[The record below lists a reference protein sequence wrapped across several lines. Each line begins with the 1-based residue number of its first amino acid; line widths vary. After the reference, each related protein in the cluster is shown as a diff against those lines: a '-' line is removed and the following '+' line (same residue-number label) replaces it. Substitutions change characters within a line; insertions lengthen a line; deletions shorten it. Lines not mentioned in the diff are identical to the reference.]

1 MACAASCGDE
11 PPGVHRQ
18 QMQLVAE
25 WFGLWIDDDVN
36 VARAQAAATTKEAER
51 KARRKLEARN
61 QLVAAPLENLFD
73 ALLCRRAMRHIHE
86 IGERAFAVAHALAAA
101 ALLFHLFSVA
111 RPTRFDHH
119 GE

>member
-1 MACAASCGDE
+1 MPSALSRREKPSGI
-11 PPGVHRQ
+11 HRQ
-18 QMQLVAE
+18 KMKFIAQRFWLR
-25 WFGLWIDDDVN
+25 INDDVN
-36 VARAQAAATTKEAER
+36 VARAQATATTKEAEG

-86 IGERAFAVAHALAAA
+86 IGERAFAVAHALAAS